1 MSSFATR
8 LRLGALAAAAVVL
21 VAACGS
27 SGSGGSS
34 SSSSAAPAAAT
45 GTSSGSGTTAA
56 ASGTG
61 TTAASSSS
69 SSKTYVLATSADFP
83 PFSSRSA
90 DNPNDIVGFEP
101 NMMKAVMAHLGL
113 KYKWVTSDFNGLIP
127 AVQSGR
133 SDAVVSDVYD
143 TPEREK
149 VVDFVDYLKTGLSV
163 MVTSANAAKVHSFMD
178 LCGQT
183 MGVLTGSAPELQ
195 PAQQASNQCKK
206 AGKPAISIKS
216 FPAVAQE
223 VPALTNGTLYSMFE
237 DTITEGLISHKDS
250 GALKVTFSDPAAD
263 TNIGIAVKKG
273 SPLEAQLKSGLKW
286 YFGTAQ
292 YKANAKAQGFPTS
305 SLLSQP

>member
-1 MSSFATR
+1 MSSLATS

-21 VAACGS
+21 VAACGG
-27 SGSGGSS
+27 SGSGSA
-34 SSSSAAPAAAT
+34 SSSAAPAAST
-45 GTSSGSGTTAA
+45 GASSGSGTSAAAPA
-56 ASGTG
+56 ASG
-61 TTAASSSS
+61 
-69 SSKTYVLATSADFP
+69 KTYVLATSADFP

-90 DNPNDIVGFEP
+90 SDPNTIVGFEP
-101 NMMKAVMAHLGL
+101 IMMKAVMAHLGL

-143 TPEREK
+143 TSERRQ

-163 MVTSANAAKVHSFMD
+163 MVTSANAAKIHSFMD
-178 LCGQT
+178 LCGKS

-206 AGKPAISIKS
+206 AGKPAINIKS

-223 VPALTNGTLYSMFE
+223 VPALKNGTLDAMFE
-237 DTITEGLISHKDS
+237 DTITEGLIAHKQP
-250 GALKVTFSDPAAD
+250 GFKVVFSDPAAD

-273 SPLEAQLKSGLKW
+273 SPLEAKLKAGMKW
-286 YFGTAQ
+286 YFGTSD
-292 YKANAKAQGFPTS
+292 YKSNAKAQGFPTS
-305 SLLSQP
+305 ALLSAP